1 MNKTST
7 SVPANLPG
15 NQTAAD
21 TERDELSE
29 LHYRGQVTWLHH
41 TGAFSGGC
49 HRRRS
54 FARRGRHGVVCRSIH
69 RWASAFGMGVLGFY
83 RLPMVPRICLAG
95 TYVWDLGGCTLG
107 GSSTSGA
114 ALVLPTP
121 AARNS
126 RHALVVRSYRAHRQ
140 AGGIHEDQG
149 SPITSAMNCSVVDAL
164 LALLRAIAGIA
175 IVDPAPHPCRP
186 PCVVLARLAEA
197 PDSAGLPAV
206 VGGGS
211 WLGAE
216 WLGTSDASF

>member
-1 MNKTST
+1 
-7 SVPANLPG
+7 L
-15 NQTAAD
+15 
-21 TERDELSE
+21 L
-29 LHYRGQVTWLHH
+29 
-41 TGAFSGGC
+41 
-49 HRRRS
+49 
-54 FARRGRHGVVCRSIH
+54 GVVATAWYVAQSTAGQAPLV
-69 RWASAFGMGVLGFY
+69 WAYWAFIDFPWSLAYVLQGPTYGTWVDAHSAGHPL
-83 RLPMVPRICLAG
+83 LAQLLYFPHLL
-95 TYVWDLGGCTLG
+95 T
-107 GSSTSGA
+107 
-114 ALVLPTP
+114 
-121 AARNS
+121 RNS